1 MIRRQRLW
9 LIVFVLCVFASGLAT
24 GLILSRWV
32 LTPPTGARL
41 GPPPD
46 PPAPAQ
52 IVARMRTNLDL
63 TPQQE
68 EQLLRLFEERRP
80 RLAEFQQ
87 DVRARFERERQ
98 ELRSELAKILTPQQ
112 LEKFDSI
119 APLPRGG
126 YR

>member
-9 LIVFVLCVFASGLAT
+9 LIVFVLCLFAAGLAT

-32 LTPPTGARL
+32 LTPPMLARPGL
-41 GPPPD
+41 PPE

-52 IVARMRTNLDL
+52 IVARMRANLDL

-68 EQLLRLFEERRP
+68 AQLLRLFEERRP
-80 RLAEFQQ
+80 KLTEFQQ
-87 DVRARFERERQ
+87 EVRARFERERRD
-98 ELRSELAKILTPQQ
+98 LRIELAKILTPQQ

-119 APLPRGG
+119 APRPPGEHR
-126 YR
+126 